1 MNATEVKDLIKDFV
15 LVEGYHVKSL
25 RWQRPKLWDKGKGA
39 VILIPG
45 YGGTFSF
52 FTNIGNY
59 LNDLGWKVKLFAGF
73 KSLEKID
80 VLAKKLAQEII
91 NSEENQLVLLAH
103 SKGGLVAKKMMDD
116 YEEANKKVKMAICF
130 STPWKGSII
139 GQLRVMNLEEMRP
152 NDSLIKEIAKKNKN
166 NKKIISFYSK
176 VDDRVLPNKNLLLE
190 GARNI
195 RIEIVGHSRIL
206 ESKQAWEELGRTM
219 RYD

>member
-1 MNATEVKDLIKDFV
+1 MNATVINNLIKEFV
-15 LVEGYHVKSL
+15 LVEGYHAKSL
-25 RWQRPKLWDKGKGA
+25 RWQRPELWDKGKGT

-59 LNDLGWKVKLFAGF
+59 LNSLGWKVKLFAGF

-91 NSEENQLVLLAH
+91 NNEESELVLLAH

-116 YEEANKKVKMAICF
+116 YEEANEKVKMAICF
-130 STPWKGSII
+130 STPWKGSILC
-139 GQLRVMNLEEMRP
+139 QLRVMNLEEMRP
-152 NDSLIKEIAKKNKN
+152 SDPLIKKIVKENKN

-176 VDDRVLPNKNLLLE
+176 VDDRVLPNENLILE
-190 GARNI
+190 GGRNI

-206 ESKQAWEELGRTM
+206 ESKQAWEELGRIM